1 MVQRL
6 VADELIRHRQLD
18 VVQILVEQ
26 DRSRLDGLTVDDDV
40 ASSDHSLIHEL
51 VGLLQTIARDS
62 QVHVASQDFRIH
74 DSANDVLLREVS
86 LVSVQTAFDSFEDQ
100 RQRNIDCHASLVGRH
115 NDRREQG
122 FVELVELGGAHVE
135 LDVEQG
141 GVTVFVFVVSFQ
153 GTDRTI
159 PGTLLSGRNR
169 NHVHTFVAHGDRL
182 QRGGQ
187 NGLRVS
193 SQHSASD
200 TGFDLSLAELVTH
213 TQIANDAFQ
222 GGLQAVSR
230 REQVVL
236 VGSSDGF
243 GAQGQELFGVS
254 SGGHRGHAV
263 LLQLGAELV
272 QCQSEGV
279 ALIYIVEH
287 AHV

>member
-1 MVQRL
+1 M
-6 VADELIRHRQLD
+6 
-18 VVQILVEQ
+18 
-26 DRSRLDGLTVDDDV
+26 
-40 ASSDHSLIHEL
+40 
-51 VGLLQTIARDS
+51 
-62 QVHVASQDFRIH
+62 
-74 DSANDVLLREVS
+74 
-86 LVSVQTAFDSFEDQ
+86 
-100 RQRNIDCHASLVGRH
+100 VGRH

-159 PGTLLSGRNR
+159 PGTLLGSRNR
-169 NHVHTFVAHGDRL
+169 NHVHAFVAHGDRL

-187 NGLRVS
+187 NRLRVS
-193 SQHSASD
+193 SQHGASD
-200 TGFDLSLAELVTH
+200 TSFDLCLAELVAH
-213 TQIANDAFQ
+213 TQIADDAFQ